1 MKMGTTPSRFPYDA
15 AARDALQLASLRCS
29 AIQHYASWIS
39 GYCETV
45 RLPLN
50 TRRLEQFADRR
61 EGPAADVGYPE
72 RSTQG
77 DALTL
82 ALSRSRKARPR
93 WLWCGE
99 L

>member
-1 MKMGTTPSRFPYDA
+1 MMLQPAMRSNWQVC
-15 AARDALQLASLRCS
+15 DAL

-39 GYCETV
+39 RYCETV

-72 RSTQG
+72 RST
-77 DALTL
+77 
-82 ALSRSRKARPR
+82 KAMR
-93 WLWCGE
+93 
-99 L
+99 